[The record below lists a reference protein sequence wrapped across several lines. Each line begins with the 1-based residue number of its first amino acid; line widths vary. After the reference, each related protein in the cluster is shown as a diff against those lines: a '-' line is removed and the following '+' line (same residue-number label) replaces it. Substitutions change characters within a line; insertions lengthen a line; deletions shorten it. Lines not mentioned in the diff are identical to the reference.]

1 MRHSSR
7 SRALSLFVVMLGVMA
22 LVAGACAAD
31 EGEDVAPPP
40 APAAEPAAP
49 DSPPA
54 AEEAAPAEP
63 AEAPAPGE
71 AGDDVIRLGYISGGD
86 SDPFVLIVTESIR
99 VEAAKAGVEL
109 AECDSNFSAEEALEC
124 ARTLAV
130 QDLDSMINWQFY
142 PDSAPEICE
151 AYGNLPT
158 VALDTDEKPCQ
169 RVWIGANNHFAGVV
183 SGRGLGNFA
192 QATFDCNYDAYVSLD
207 IPSIPAV
214 NTPRAGGSKD
224 GFEEVCGPV
233 PDDKY
238 FSIDTLSGG
247 GDQPENTRRQFT
259 DLLTTLPTAEVILV
273 ISPSGDSMPGAAL
286 AAAEVAGREG
296 HVWVVGHG
304 ADGSILDEI
313 RNNPYWVGDVAY
325 FPESYG
331 SIAVPAAIALAK
343 GEPVDEE
350 ILIDHVFIDKTN
362 IDDYYPLEGAEP
374 PEDIR
379 LGYISG
385 GDSDPFVLIVTESIR
400 VEAAKAGVE
409 LAECDSNF
417 SAEEALECA
426 RTLAVQDLDSMINWQ
441 FYPDSAPEICEAYGN
456 LPTVALDTDE
466 KPCQRVWIGANN
478 HFAGVVSGRGLGNFA
493 QATFDCNY
501 DAYVSLDIPSIP
513 AVNTP
518 RAGGSKDG
526 FEEVCGP
533 VPDDKYFSIDTLS
546 GGGDQPENTR
556 RQFTDLLTT
565 LPTAEVILVI
575 SPSGDSMP
583 GAALAAAE
591 VAGREG
597 HVWVVGHGADG
608 SILDEIRNN
617 PYWVGDVAYFPESY
631 GSIAVPAAIA
641 LAKGEPVDEEI
652 LIDHVFIDKTNIDDY
667 YPE

>member
-7 SRALSLFVVMLGVMA
+7 LRKLCLLVLSVSVMSLIA
-22 LVAGACAAD
+22 AACGAD
-31 EGEDVAPPP
+31 DTEDVSPPP

-49 DSPPA
+49 EPAPA
-54 AEEAAPAEP
+54 APADADEPAEP
-63 AEAPAPGE
+63 AEAAAPAD
-71 AGDDVIRLGYISGGD
+71 DDVIRLGYISGGD
-86 SDPFVLIVTESIR
+86 ADPFVLIVTESIR
-99 VEAAKAGVEL
+99 EEAAKAGVEL

-130 QDLDSMINWQFY
+130 QDLDSMINWQFF

-192 QATFDCNYDAYVSLD
+192 QATFGCNYDAYVSLD

-214 NTPRAGGSKD
+214 NGPRAGGSKD

-343 GEPVDEE
+343 GE
-350 ILIDHVFIDKTN
+350 
-362 IDDYYPLEGAEP
+362 A
-374 PEDIR
+374 
-379 LGYISG
+379 
-385 GDSDPFVLIVTESIR
+385 
-400 VEAAKAGVE
+400 
-409 LAECDSNF
+409 
-417 SAEEALECA
+417 
-426 RTLAVQDLDSMINWQ
+426 
-441 FYPDSAPEICEAYGN
+441 
-456 LPTVALDTDE
+456 
-466 KPCQRVWIGANN
+466 
-478 HFAGVVSGRGLGNFA
+478 
-493 QATFDCNY
+493 
-501 DAYVSLDIPSIP
+501 
-513 AVNTP
+513 
-518 RAGGSKDG
+518 
-526 FEEVCGP
+526 
-533 VPDDKYFSIDTLS
+533 
-546 GGGDQPENTR
+546 
-556 RQFTDLLTT
+556 
-565 LPTAEVILVI
+565 
-575 SPSGDSMP
+575 
-583 GAALAAAE
+583 
-591 VAGREG
+591 
-597 HVWVVGHGADG
+597 
-608 SILDEIRNN
+608 
-617 PYWVGDVAYFPESY
+617 
-631 GSIAVPAAIA
+631 
-641 LAKGEPVDEEI
+641 VDEEI

>member
-1 MRHSSR
+1 MRRSSR
-7 SRALSLFVVMLGVMA
+7 FRKLLLVVVSVSVMSLIA
-22 LVAGACAAD
+22 AACADD
-31 EGEDVAPPP
+31 EEDGAPPP
-40 APAAEPAAP
+40 APAAEPTAP
-49 DSPPA
+49 EAPPPPVP
-54 AEEAAPAEP
+54 AAPAEP
-63 AEAPAPGE
+63 MDDEGPAAP

-86 SDPFVLIVTESIR
+86 ADPFVLIVTESIR
-99 VEAAKAGVEL
+99 EEVAKAGVEL

-124 ARTLAV
+124 ARNLAV
-130 QDLDSMINWQFY
+130 QDLDAMINWQFF
-142 PDSAPEICE
+142 PESAPEICE

-183 SGRGLGNFA
+183 SGRGLGDFA
-192 QATFDCNYDAYVSLD
+192 EASFGCEYDAYVSLD

-214 NTPRAGGSKD
+214 NGPRAGGSKD

-238 FSIDTLSGG
+238 FSIDTLLGG

-259 DLLTTLPTAEVILV
+259 DLLTTLPGAEVILV

-286 AAAEVAGREG
+286 AAAEVAGRAG
-296 HVWVVGHG
+296 QVWVVGHG

-325 FPESYG
+325 FPERYG
-331 SIAVPAAIALAK
+331 SLAVPAAIALAK
-343 GEPVDEE
+343 GEAVDEE

-362 IDDYYPLEGAEP
+362 IDDYYPAPGAKP
-374 PEDIR
+374 AEDIR

-385 GDSDPFVLIVTESIR
+385 GDADPFVLIVTESIR
-400 VEAAKAGVE
+400 EEVAKAGVE

-426 RTLAVQDLDSMINWQ
+426 RNLAVQDLDAMINWQ
-441 FYPDSAPEICEAYGN
+441 FFPESAPEICEAYGN

-478 HFAGVVSGRGLGNFA
+478 HFAGVVSGRGLGDFA
-493 QATFDCNY
+493 EASFGCEY

-513 AVNTP
+513 AVNGP

-533 VPDDKYFSIDTLS
+533 VPDDKYFSIDTLL

-565 LPTAEVILVI
+565 LPGAEVILVI

-591 VAGREG
+591 VAGRAG
-597 HVWVVGHGADG
+597 QVWVVGHGADG

-617 PYWVGDVAYFPESY
+617 PYWVGDVAYFPERY
-631 GSIAVPAAIA
+631 GSLAVPAAIA
-641 LAKGEPVDEEI
+641 LAKGEAVDEEI

>member
-1 MRHSSR
+1 MRQSSR
-7 SRALSLFVVMLGVMA
+7 SRTFFFVVVSVVVMS
-22 LVAGACAAD
+22 LIAGACGSD
-31 EGEDVAPPP
+31 EEDAAPPP
-40 APAAEPAAP
+40 APAAEPTAPDAAP
-49 DSPPA
+49 PP
-54 AEEAAPAEP
+54 EPAEP
-63 AEAPAPGE
+63 AEPADT
-71 AGDDVIRLGYISGGD
+71 DDGTIRLGYISGGD
-86 SDPFVLIVTESIR
+86 ADPFVLIVTESIR
-99 VEAAKAGVEL
+99 AEAAKAGVEL
-109 AECDSNFSAEEALEC
+109 AECDSNFDPAKALEC

-130 QDLDSMINWQFY
+130 QDLDAMINWQFN
-142 PDSAPEICE
+142 PESAPEICE

-158 VALDTDEKPCQ
+158 VAMDTDEKPCQ
-169 RVWIGANNHFAGVV
+169 RVWMGANNHLAGVV
-183 SGRGLGNFA
+183 SGRGLGDFA
-192 QATFDCNYDAYVSLD
+192 QAEFGCEYDAYVSLD
-207 IPSIPAV
+207 LPTIPAV
-214 NTPRAGGSKD
+214 NGPRAGGSKE

-233 PDDKY
+233 PGDKY

-259 DLLTTLPTAEVILV
+259 DLLTTLPEAEVILV

-286 AAAEVAGREG
+286 AAAEVAGRDG

-325 FPESYG
+325 FPERYG

-343 GEPVDEE
+343 GEDVPEE
-350 ILIDHVFIDKTN
+350 ILIDHFFIDRNN
-362 IDDYYPLEGAEP
+362 IDEYYPADGAAPAEDM
-374 PEDIR
+374 DIR

-385 GDSDPFVLIVTESIR
+385 GDADPFVLIVTESIR
-400 VEAAKAGVE
+400 AEAAKAGVE

-417 SAEEALECA
+417 DPAKALECA
-426 RTLAVQDLDSMINWQ
+426 RTLAVQDLDAMINWQ
-441 FYPDSAPEICEAYGN
+441 FNPESAPEICEAYGN
-456 LPTVALDTDE
+456 LPTVAMDTDE
-466 KPCQRVWIGANN
+466 KPCQRVWMGANN
-478 HFAGVVSGRGLGNFA
+478 HLAGVVSGRGLGDFA
-493 QATFDCNY
+493 QAEFGCEY
-501 DAYVSLDIPSIP
+501 DAYVSLDLPTIP
-513 AVNTP
+513 AVNGP
-518 RAGGSKDG
+518 RAGGSKEG

-533 VPDDKYFSIDTLS
+533 VPGDKYFSIDTLS

-565 LPTAEVILVI
+565 LPEAEVILVI

-591 VAGREG
+591 VAGRDG

-617 PYWVGDVAYFPESY
+617 PYWVGDVAYFPERY

-641 LAKGEPVDEEI
+641 LAKGEDVPEEI
-652 LIDHVFIDKTNIDDY
+652 LIDHFFIDRTNIDEH

>member
-1 MRHSSR
+1 MRRSSLLR
-7 SRALSLFVVMLGVMA
+7 KLFLVAVSVSVLSLIA
-22 LVAGACAAD
+22 AACGADD
-31 EGEDVAPPP
+31 EEEAVSPPP

-49 DSPPA
+49 DAPPPP
-54 AEEAAPAEP
+54 EPAEP
-63 AEAPAPGE
+63 AETDAPADM
-71 AGDDVIRLGYISGGD
+71 GDDMIRLGYISGGD
-86 SDPFVLIVTESIR
+86 ADPFVLIVTESIR
-99 VEAAKAGVEL
+99 EEVAKAGVEL

-124 ARTLAV
+124 ARNLAV
-130 QDLDSMINWQFY
+130 QDLDAMINWQFF
-142 PDSAPEICE
+142 PESAPEICE

-192 QATFDCNYDAYVSLD
+192 QAEFGCEYDAYVSLD

-214 NTPRAGGSKD
+214 NGPRAGGSKD

-238 FSIDTLSGG
+238 FSIDTLLGG

-286 AAAEVAGREG
+286 AAAEVAGRAG
-296 HVWVVGHG
+296 QVWVVGHG

-325 FPESYG
+325 FPERYG

-343 GEPVDEE
+343 GESVDEE

-362 IDDYYPLEGAEP
+362 INDYYPAPGAEP
-374 PEDIR
+374 AEDIR

-385 GDSDPFVLIVTESIR
+385 GDADPFVLIVTESIR
-400 VEAAKAGVE
+400 EEVAKAGVE

-426 RTLAVQDLDSMINWQ
+426 RNLAVQDLDAMINWQ
-441 FYPDSAPEICEAYGN
+441 FFPESAPEICEAYGN

-493 QATFDCNY
+493 QAEFGCEY

-513 AVNTP
+513 AVNGP

-533 VPDDKYFSIDTLS
+533 VPDDKYFSIDTLL

-591 VAGREG
+591 VAGRAG
-597 HVWVVGHGADG
+597 QVWVVGHGADG

-617 PYWVGDVAYFPESY
+617 PYWVGDVAYFPERY

-641 LAKGEPVDEEI
+641 LAKGESVDEEI
-652 LIDHVFIDKTNIDDY
+652 LIDHVFIDKTNINDY